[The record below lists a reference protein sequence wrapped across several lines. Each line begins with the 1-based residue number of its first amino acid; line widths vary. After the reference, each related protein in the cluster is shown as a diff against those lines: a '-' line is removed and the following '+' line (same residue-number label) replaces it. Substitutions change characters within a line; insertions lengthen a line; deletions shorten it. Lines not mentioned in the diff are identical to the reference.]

1 MAVKS
6 WLNISGIS
14 EGILFSAINRWGHLQ
29 NKPLTPDSIN
39 LILKSLGKK
48 CQFDFID
55 HLSSHSA
62 RRGFATSAARA
73 GATFE
78 SIKRQGGWN
87 NDSTVREYIEAGQ
100 IFDDNA
106 AKQLIEF
113 AFNKQAEE

>member
-62 RRGFATSAARA
+62 RRGFATVPHVPALLL
-73 GATFE
+73 
-78 SIKRQGGWN
+78 N
-87 NDSTVREYIEAGQ
+87 PL
-100 IFDDNA
+100 NA
-106 AKQLIEF
+106 KEDGTMIAP
-113 AFNKQAEE
+113 